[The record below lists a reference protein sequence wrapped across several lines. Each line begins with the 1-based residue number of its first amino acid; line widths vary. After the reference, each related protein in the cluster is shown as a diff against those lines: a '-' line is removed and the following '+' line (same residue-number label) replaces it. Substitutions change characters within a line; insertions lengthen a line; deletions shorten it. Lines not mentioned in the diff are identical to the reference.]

1 MNNITESQ
9 DTGTNKILFGVD
21 LTTSEDENCGKK
33 GPSDYRKKP
42 ICKES
47 TPNRIWRD
55 LTIITLQEAEVEAN
69 PGAMASTDADRV
81 GPQ

>member
-42 ICKES
+42 ICKKS
-47 TPNRIWRD
+47 ILNRVWRD

-69 PGAMASTDADRV
+69 PRAVASMDADGV